1 MSRFGKA
8 IIFTRHAKAVQ
19 LHRDIETSWIERT
32 LAEPEWTAPDPNDS
46 TLQRAFRPITE
57 RDNRILRVVFS
68 DEADHVRVIS
78 AFFDR
83 NAARPQ

>member
-1 MSRFGKA
+1 MSRAGKPV
-8 IIFTRHAKAVQ
+8 ILTRHAKAVQ

-32 LAEPEWTAPDPNDS
+32 LAEPEWTVPDPNDS
-46 TLQRAFRPITE
+46 ALQRAFRSIAE
-57 RDNRILRVVFS
+57 RDNRVLRVVFS

-83 NAARPQ
+83 NAARPR